1 MLENLENIPG
11 YQNRSQMC
19 GPEWSNRWVQQPRAA
34 RCKLR
39 KWVPWDWSWMLATVS
54 WSCLRMMIKPEL
66 SGMKR
71 IHFEAPQACKSK
83 KLTAAW
89 VSWSISIH
97 FHPFPA
103 WFRLPRISSQTQKER
118 SSVRLWRQVFW
129 RHNGAGNLSS
139 ALSGFHV
146 WSFLGHPTL
155 VTVQDC
161 SGGEYNYR

>member
-1 MLENLENIPG
+1 MSVGQDWCQNHGKMLEKENIPG

-19 GPEWSNRWVQQPRAA
+19 GPEWSGNRWVQQPRALA

-39 KWVPWDWSWMLATVS
+39 KRVPWDWSWMLATVS

-71 IHFEAPQACKSK
+71 IHFEAQACKSK

-97 FHPFPA
+97 FQLGSDCQGFQVKLRRSGHQWDYDVRFFGDTMELEICPVH
-103 WFRLPRISSQTQKER
+103 FRD
-118 SSVRLWRQVFW
+118 FMF
-129 RHNGAGNLSS
+129 GLSW
-139 ALSGFHV
+139 GTRP
-146 WSFLGHPTL
+146 W
-155 VTVQDC
+155 
-161 SGGEYNYR
+161 